1 MTQLD
6 LASFSSLKIHRL
18 LIKVLRTGMLLGYM
32 PRRFNVAAHLGS
44 FSSLKIVLS
53 LNQSASDWNVP
64 WMHA

>member
-32 PRRFNVAAHLGS
+32 PRRFNVAAHLGY
-44 FSSLKIVLS
+44 FSSLKS
-53 LNQSASDWNVP
+53 TLNQSASDWNVP